1 MIKALKKKK
10 RSYLKIEKKKNKKER
25 NMIIINGW
33 IYK

>member
-10 RSYLKIEKKKNKKER
+10 RSYLKIEIKKKKKER

>member
-10 RSYLKIEKKKNKKER
+10 RSYLKIEIKKNKKER